1 MGTLPPYE
9 AVSNFLCGSLSP
21 TMGRDSMTAYRNR
34 SFRRLAIVAAAAL
47 FVGWLP
53 AAARAQNIGI
63 DTEAKQAFL
72 IDDTTGTVLLAK
84 NADEL
89 MHPSSMSKL
98 MTVYM
103 VFEKMAKGELKPE
116 DTFTV
121 SERAWRQGG
130 SKMFVQIGS
139 KVSVDDLLRGVVV
152 QSGNDACIVLAE
164 GLAGTE
170 GAFAEQETKRARE
183 LGLTK
188 SVFKNSTGWPDP
200 EHLMTSRDLATL
212 AHHVIQD
219 FPQYYKLFSQIDF
232 TYNGI
237 KQGNRN
243 PLLYKNLGVDGLKTG
258 HTDEGGYGLTASA
271 KRGDRRLILVV
282 NGLNSMNERSHEPE
296 RLLEWGFRE
305 FDNYALFKAG
315 DKIDEADVWLGSQPR
330 VPLVLEHDLVVTL
343 AKSARR
349 DLKVKVVYDGPV
361 PAPIQQGQP
370 LAHLE
375 VSAPNLESMS
385 VPLVAAS
392 SVR

>member
-1 MGTLPPYE
+1 
-9 AVSNFLCGSLSP
+9 
-21 TMGRDSMTAYRNR
+21 MTAWRNR
-34 SFRRLAIVAAAAL
+34 SLHFFVIAASAAWLAISPLAAD
-47 FVGWLP
+47 
-53 AAARAQNIGI
+53 AQNIGI
-63 DTEAKQAFL
+63 DTIAKQAIL
-72 IDDTTGTVLLAK
+72 VDDNTGAVLLAK

-103 VFEKMAKGELKPE
+103 VFEKLAKGELKLT
-116 DTFTV
+116 DTFPV

-130 SKMFVQIGS
+130 SKMFVQLGS
-139 KVSVDDLLRGVVV
+139 QVSVDDLLHGVIV

-164 GLAGTE
+164 GLAGSE
-170 GAFAEQETKRARE
+170 SAFADQETKRARE

-188 SVFKNSTGWPDP
+188 STFKNATGWPDP
-200 EHLMTSRDLATL
+200 QHLMTARDLATL

-219 FPQYYKLFSQIDF
+219 FPQYYKLFSEIDF

-243 PLLYKNLGVDGLKTG
+243 PLLYKNLNVDGLKTG

-282 NGLNSMNERSHEPE
+282 NGLGSMNERSQESQ

-305 FDNYALFKAG
+305 FDDYALFKAG
-315 DKIDEADVWLGSQPR
+315 DKIDEADVWLGAQPR

-370 LAHLE
+370 IGHLE
-375 VSAPNLESMS
+375 VSAPNLETMS
-385 VPLVAAS
+385 VPLVAAN
-392 SVR
+392 SVGRLNASGRLSAAVSYLIWGPPRH